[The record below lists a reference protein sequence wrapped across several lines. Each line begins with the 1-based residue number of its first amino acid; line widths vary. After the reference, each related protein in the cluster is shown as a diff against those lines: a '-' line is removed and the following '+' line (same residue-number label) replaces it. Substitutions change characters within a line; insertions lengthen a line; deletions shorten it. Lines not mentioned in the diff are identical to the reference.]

1 MSTKLPIVA
10 IVGRA
15 NVGKSSLFNAILDRR
30 EAIVAREAGTTRDS
44 ITAKA
49 SIFIDAESRV
59 KGQEIGQEAT
69 PRSGIKNVASGDKK
83 STHDSYLMT
92 HDSRAKN
99 RYDFWLVDTA
109 GMKDAA
115 DDFEFTIQEQI
126 TQAADSADIIWV
138 VVEANVP
145 VSEED
150 RRVARLAL
158 KSKKPVFLVINKVDR
173 ARGDDLEGF
182 ERLGIKPIFPTSATQ
197 KRGIDDLLDSLVQHI
212 PKATLEEDDSRIRI
226 ALLGRPNVG
235 KSQLFNTLAKKQQA
249 IVADRAGTTRDI
261 NRATVKYNGQE
272 IELMDT
278 AGIRRPGKIG
288 VGIEHFSVVRS
299 LSAIEQADVCLLL
312 IDVNELS
319 TALDQK
325 ISGMIKE
332 AGKGLIL
339 VVSKWDS
346 VASLPVLSSD
356 ELAKDQVFNQG
367 RDAARKSGV
376 AVATSDANSKSLTKS
391 EKLRQ
396 ARSLKTGQAGLQGK
410 DAFTRDALAPQIAQA
425 FDFVAWAP
433 LIFTSSVTGQNVTK
447 IFDLALEIAANRKTR
462 ISTRALNSW
471 LGGVIAKHPPA
482 GLKNRAPKLNY
493 MVQEDDNPIPAFKV
507 FGAHTKFL
515 HWSYKRF
522 MERELR
528 AAFNFEGTAV
538 QLWFIEKDG
547 RHKHGNSPTK
557 PERSDTQRKIVKN
570 KRRTGKM

>member
-1 MSTKLPIVA
+1 MSQRLPIVA

-15 NVGKSSLFNAILDRR
+15 NVGKSSLFNAILERR

-44 ITAKA
+44 VWAKA
-49 SIFIDAESRV
+49 SVVAAVESRSHPV
-59 KGQEIGQEAT
+59 IRQGSGAASSSDRGEELRKGTSRQSREDEDLVSPT
-69 PRSGIKNVASGDKK
+69 VAAGDTA
-83 STHDSYLMT
+83 STHDSLTPVYL
-92 HDSRAKN
+92 DSAQAKN

-109 GMKDAA
+109 GIKTAE

-126 TQAADSADIIWV
+126 TQAADSADVIWV

-150 RRVARLAL
+150 RRVAKLAL

-173 ARGDDLEGF
+173 ARGDDLAGF
-182 ERLGIKPIFPTSATQ
+182 ERLGIKPVFPTSATQ
-197 KRGIDDLLDSLVQHI
+197 RRGIDDLLASLVTHI
-212 PKATLEEDDSRIRI
+212 AHATLEEDDGRVRV

-272 IELMDT
+272 VEFMDT

-299 LSAIEQADVCLLL
+299 LAAIEQADVCLLL
-312 IDVNELS
+312 VDVNELS

-325 ISGMIKE
+325 IAGMVKE
-332 AGKGLIL
+332 AGKGLVL

-346 VASLPVLSSD
+346 V
-356 ELAKDQVFNQG
+356 E
-367 RDAARKSGV
+367 
-376 AVATSDANSKSLTKS
+376 
-391 EKLRQ
+391 
-396 ARSLKTGQAGLQGK
+396 GK
-410 DAFTRDALAPQIAQA
+410 DAYTRDALAPQIVHA

-447 IFDLALEIAANRKTR
+447 IFDLVLEIAANRKTR
-462 ISTRALNSW
+462 IPTRALNAW
-471 LGGVIAKHPPA
+471 LTDVTAKHPPA

-493 MVQEDDNPIPAFKV
+493 MVQEDDNPIPAFKI
-507 FGAHTKFL
+507 FGAHTRFL
-515 HWSYKRF
+515 HWSYKRY

-528 AAFNFEGTAV
+528 TVYGFAGTAL

-557 PERSDTQRKIVKN
+557 APRSDTQRKVIKN
-570 KRRTGKM
+570 KQRSGKL